1 MERNL
6 TCIICPRGCALTA
19 KISGDKVLVTGHT
32 CPKGE
37 EYAINECTNPVRT
50 VTATV
55 RVSNREDTMV
65 SVKTVAPVA
74 KGKMLSVMEQLRKVT
89 VAAPVHI
96 GDVIL
101 TDVFG
106 SDIVITKDVL

>member
-1 MERNL
+1 MQKKL
-6 TCIICPRGCALTA
+6 TCIICPRGCDLTA
-19 KISGDKVLVTGHT
+19 TICDGNVTVAGHT

-55 RVSNREDTMV
+55 RVSNRLDTMV
-65 SVKTVAPVA
+65 SVKTAVPVA
-74 KGKMLSVMEQLRKVT
+74 KDSMMAVMEQLRKITVT
-89 VAAPVHI
+89 APVHI

-101 TDVFG
+101 TDVYG
-106 SDIVITKDVL
+106 SDIVITKDVI

>member
-1 MERNL
+1 MKRNL

-19 KISGDKVLVTGHT
+19 EISDRGVTVTGHT

-37 EYAINECTNPVRT
+37 EYAINECLHPMRT

-55 RVSNREDTMV
+55 RVSNRPNTMV
-65 SVKTVAPVA
+65 SVKTAQPVPKERMMDVMALLRQTQAEAPVA
-74 KGKMLSVMEQLRKVT
+74 
-89 VAAPVHI
+89 I
-96 GDVIL
+96 GDVVL

-106 SDIVITKDVL
+106 TDIVITKNIR

>member
-1 MERNL
+1 MKKNI
-6 TCIICPRGCALTA
+6 TCIICPRGCAMTA
-19 KISGDKVLVTGHT
+19 EITDTGVVVTGHT

-55 RVSNREDTMV
+55 RVSNRCNTMV
-65 SVKTVAPVA
+65 SVKTETPVA
-74 KGKMLSVMEQLRKVT
+74 KDAMLSVMQTLRQIT
-89 VAAPVHI
+89 VQAPVHM

-101 TDVFG
+101 ENVCG
-106 SDIVITKDVL
+106 AKIVATKDVL

>member
-1 MERNL
+1 MKRNL
-6 TCIICPRGCALTA
+6 TCIICPKGCAMCA
-19 KISGDKVLVTGHT
+19 QIQGEKVTVTGNT

-55 RVSNREDTMV
+55 RVSNRCNPMV
-65 SVKTVAPVA
+65 SVKTETPVA
-74 KGKMLSVMEQLRKVT
+74 KDAMLSVMQTLRQIT
-89 VAAPVHI
+89 VQAPVHM

-101 TDVFG
+101 ENVCG
-106 SDIVITKDVL
+106 AKIVATKDVL

>member
-1 MERNL
+1 MQKNL

-19 KISGDKVLVTGHT
+19 EINGNQVSVTGHT

-37 EYAINECTNPVRT
+37 EYAVNECLSPVRT

-55 RVSNREDTMV
+55 RISNRCDTMV
-65 SVKTVAPVA
+65 SVKTAVPVA
-74 KGKMLSVMEQLRKVT
+74 KDDMLKVMETLRKT
-89 VAAPVHI
+89 SVAAPVKI

-101 TDVFG
+101 ENVCG
-106 SDIVITKDVL
+106 ADIVITKDVC